1 MQLNEL
7 LSCKN
12 LKYEKSINLHKLI
25 NCPVVSDFI
34 ELGSYN
40 EIPWSKSDLYL
51 SLNLNTVKNGYK
63 S

>member
-25 NCPVVSDFI
+25 SFAGGFI
-34 ELGSYN
+34 FRFSARCYERAN
-40 EIPWSKSDLYL
+40 V
-51 SLNLNTVKNGYK
+51 NT
-63 S
+63 SC